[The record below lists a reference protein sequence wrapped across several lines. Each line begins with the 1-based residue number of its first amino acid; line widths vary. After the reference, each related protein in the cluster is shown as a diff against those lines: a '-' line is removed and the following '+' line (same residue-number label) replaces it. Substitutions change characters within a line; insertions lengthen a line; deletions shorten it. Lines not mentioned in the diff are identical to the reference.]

1 MDEEAWQD
9 TVHGVP
15 KSQTQLPVTEQAG
28 NPCSFLAL
36 FNLVVCTYT
45 IYYNLP
51 LGLF

>member
-36 FNLVVCTYT
+36 FNLVVCANT